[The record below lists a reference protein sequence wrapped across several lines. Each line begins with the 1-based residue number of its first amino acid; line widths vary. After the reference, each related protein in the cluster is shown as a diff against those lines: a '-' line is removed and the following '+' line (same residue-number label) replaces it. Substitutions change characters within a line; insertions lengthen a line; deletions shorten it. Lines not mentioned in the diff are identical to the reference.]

1 MVISI
6 QEAVYLGDYKI
17 NFRFSDG
24 INKIIDFERFLKSSK
39 NQMTNKY
46 LDKVLFESFYIEYGD
61 IVWNDYELCF
71 PVWELHEGKF

>member
-6 QEAVYLGDYKI
+6 QEAVYQGDYKI
-17 NFRFSDG
+17 GFMFSDG
-24 INKIIDFERFLKSSK
+24 IYKVVDFERFLRTAK

-46 LDKVLFESFYIEYGD
+46 LDKGLFQSFSLDYGD

-71 PVWELHEGKF
+71 PVWDLHEGKI